1 MLPLHQSTSTT
12 QSHHLP
18 RGRPRE
24 VHGRHEGHGGGQ
36 QAQRPRHPGAEALP
50 AARAHVRRGA
60 HEPVEQAGDGPAH
73 GHEAQ
78 LALQDHHHREGQPH
92 RGRNGVW
99 VHVDVP
105 AQVLYGK
112 HLRALPEDV
121 VAGDAKGKRT
131 EEPHGDAPAVGPH
144 DVVLAPHARVRG
156 RDDAV
161 RGDAEQVEAE
171 APREPPAAHEDLG
184 PLGPLGQAG
193 TERHD
198 MRHIATMTEVPAS
211 SDTYE

>member
-1 MLPLHQSTSTT
+1 MAVMKATAAGSRHSVPGTPARKPSQPPAHTSAEAPTSPLSRQAT
-12 QSHHLP
+12 
-18 RGRPRE
+18 GRPT
-24 VHGRHEGHGGGQ
+24 GTRHSWHFRSIITEG
-36 QAQRPRHPGAEALP
+36 
-50 AARAHVRRGA
+50 
-60 HEPVEQAGDGPAH
+60 
-73 GHEAQ
+73 
-78 LALQDHHHREGQPH
+78 GQPH